1 MPREKYREIYV
12 DLKEKIEQGDYKESD
27 MIPSENILSKEY
39 QCTRNTI
46 RRAIRE
52 LIHRGY
58 VQSVHGKGVQVIY
71 HPIEQAH
78 FTVGGIESFAESARR
93 NKKKPGTAVMQF
105 AELTVDDRM
114 SRRTGFHEG
123 AEVYYIQRVRSLDDV
138 PLIYDINVFLKS
150 ETPGLNETIAN
161 SSIYKYLEDDLGM
174 QITTSN
180 RIITAELATPI
191 DTKYLA
197 LDDYD
202 FVCVITGRTFNSKG
216 IQFEYTQSR
225 HRPDYFSFQDTAVRT
240 KYEDG

>member
-1 MPREKYREIYV
+1 
-12 DLKEKIEQGDYKESD
+12 
-27 MIPSENILSKEY
+27 
-39 QCTRNTI
+39 
-46 RRAIRE
+46 
-52 LIHRGY
+52 
-58 VQSVHGKGVQVIY
+58 
-71 HPIEQAH
+71 
-78 FTVGGIESFAESARR
+78 
-93 NKKKPGTAVMQF
+93 
-105 AELTVDDRM
+105 M

>member
-1 MPREKYREIYV
+1 MLPES
-12 DLKEKIEQGDYKESD
+12 QGYS
-27 MIPSENILSKEY
+27 
-39 QCTRNTI
+39 CTRNTI

-52 LIHRGY
+52 LINKGY

-78 FTVGGIESFAESARR
+78 FTVGGIESFAESAKR
-93 NKKKPGTAVMQF
+93 NKKKPGTEVKQF
-105 AELTVDDRM
+105 TELVVDERM
-114 SRRTGFHEG
+114 CRRTGFHIGE
-123 AEVYYIQRVRSLDDV
+123 EVYYIQRVRSLDGV

-150 ETPGLNETIAN
+150 ETPGLNEKIAE
-161 SSIYKYLEDDLGM
+161 SSIYEYLENEVGM

-191 DTKYLA
+191 DTKYLS
-197 LDDYD
+197 LNDYD

-240 KYEDG
+240 KYND